1 MKKIVFTAMAVLAFS
16 AVAIAENRVKE
27 SVEKVANK
35 KVVFLTD
42 CTLAKFVAY
51 NDARA
56 AGFSREDALDIS
68 YSVYFT
74 CMALPQPPSEQQ

>member
-1 MKKIVFTAMAVLAFS
+1 MKKLLFTAIAVVAFS
-16 AVAIAENRVKE
+16 GVSIAENRVKE

-35 KVVFLTD
+35 KVLFSTD

-56 AGFSREDALDIS
+56 AGFSREVATQIS

-74 CMALPQPPSEQQ
+74 CMGLDPISQ